1 MDAQTR
7 IGDTGAGQCT
17 SVLSDG
23 LGRVGMSTQSL
34 LVEPREPG
42 R

>member
-1 MDAQTR
+1 MSMDAQTR

-23 LGRVGMSTQSL
+23 LGRVGTSTQTL
-34 LVEPREPG
+34 LVER